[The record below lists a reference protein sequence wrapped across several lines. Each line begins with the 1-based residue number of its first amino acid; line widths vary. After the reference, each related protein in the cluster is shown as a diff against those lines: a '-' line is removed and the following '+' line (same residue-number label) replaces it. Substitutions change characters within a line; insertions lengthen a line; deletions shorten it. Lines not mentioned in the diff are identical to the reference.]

1 MYTYMQ
7 QCYSSAG
14 ETGHWVPAHQQH
26 NAEGA
31 GVPQQL
37 PGRHL
42 QQQGHRGKEVR
53 ASGDPGAQEWWTA
66 LLPARSRTG
75 AQVSVS
81 FRHSGKGRGG
91 KVEFGNVMGGG
102 SGSPGAKQSMS

>member
-1 MYTYMQ
+1 MKIMHVHIIRTCNMYIYMQ

-53 ASGDPGAQEWWTA
+53 ASGGPGAQEWRTA
-66 LLPARSRTG
+66 LLPACSRAG
-75 AQVSVS
+75 AQVSVLS
-81 FRHSGKGRGG
+81 DILARGGRGG
-91 KVEFGNVMGGG
+91 
-102 SGSPGAKQSMS
+102 